1 MDRNA
6 DLEKVER
13 GGGGRAAYL
22 EAEVPTGGFGGDLV
36 VCVCAPNNTRLGKEG
51 VEGVSIYYGGR
62 GRESEGAVGKESP
75 VAAGA
80 VRGGGGRLPCR
91 LTSAAPPRNFWMPT
105 AEQVQRWSGTL
116 ERGPEAATEMPCRL
130 LRLARR
136 DAAGSLVGV
145 R

>member
-1 MDRNA
+1 V
-6 DLEKVER
+6 DLGEIW
-13 GGGGRAAYL
+13 L
-22 EAEVPTGGFGGDLV
+22 
-36 VCVCAPNNTRLGKEG
+36 CVCALRTNTRLGKEG

-80 VRGGGGRLPCR
+80 VRGGRGRLPCR